1 MRKADREEIYASR
14 GMSPKKVLMESIRAS
29 HVAYAFYVKG
39 EIAALFGVVQAIS
52 EDKGGMFGIPWVLTG
67 AAVEN
72 DRREF
77 WRWSKEGLRIFLDE
91 YGVLANYVDARHE
104 QAIRWL
110 NTWGQKSMQSP
121 SPTGNSDFPST
132 ASSSGGKANVRTSL
146 NGNHGR
152 CRNHQRRNRG
162 LRRNQEGQLRSRRC
176 SYEREVRGTASDC

>member
-1 MRKADREEIYASR
+1 VAPKLPIEAPRSAVVVATMRHAKRLAPTMRKADREEIYASR
-14 GMSPKKVLMESIRAS
+14 GMSPKKVLMESIR
-29 HVAYAFYVKG
+29 
-39 EIAALFGVVQAIS
+39 AALFGVVQAIS

-110 NTWGQKSMQSP
+110 KHLGAEIDAEPKPHGKLGLPFYRFIFRRKS
-121 SPTGNSDFPST
+121 
-132 ASSSGGKANVRTSL
+132 
-146 NGNHGR
+146 
-152 CRNHQRRNRG
+152 
-162 LRRNQEGQLRSRRC
+162 
-176 SYEREVRGTASDC
+176 

>member
-110 NTWGQKSMQSP
+110 KHLGAEIDAEPKPHGKLGLPFYRFIFRRKS
-121 SPTGNSDFPST
+121 
-132 ASSSGGKANVRTSL
+132 
-146 NGNHGR
+146 
-152 CRNHQRRNRG
+152 
-162 LRRNQEGQLRSRRC
+162 
-176 SYEREVRGTASDC
+176 